1 MERLTRT
8 VLRFRWAVLAIWLV
22 LLVASGAAASRLTD
36 LLTNRF
42 TLPGTDTSKVE
53 KVLQEN
59 FGQVPDGSFTV
70 IARGVDLT
78 DLRGAA
84 ARAAGEIPHG
94 RVAGVHNIDDELS
107 TALIV
112 SELERADS
120 KAYTDE
126 VRAAVSGLDGDVAV
140 SDRPRSSV
148 TATRCSPRT

>member
-22 LLVASGAAASRLTD
+22 LLVASGTAASGLTD

-42 TLPGTDTSKVE
+42 TLPGTDTAKVE

-70 IARGVDLT
+70 IARGVGLT

-84 ARAAGEIPHG
+84 TRAAGEIPGG
-94 RVAGVHNIDDELS
+94 RVVGVHQVDD
-107 TALIV
+107 
-112 SELERADS
+112 
-120 KAYTDE
+120 
-126 VRAAVSGLDGDVAV
+126 
-140 SDRPRSSV
+140 
-148 TATRCSPRT
+148 